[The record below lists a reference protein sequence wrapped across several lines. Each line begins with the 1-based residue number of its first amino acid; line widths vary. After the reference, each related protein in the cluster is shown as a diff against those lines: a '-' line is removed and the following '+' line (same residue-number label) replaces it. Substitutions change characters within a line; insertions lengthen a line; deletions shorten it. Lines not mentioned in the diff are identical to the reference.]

1 MPRTVRGIGTKYYG
15 ASDRQSDG
23 SFVTTEWI
31 TLFAPVIPLRS
42 LRVHYLGKRELGRRR
57 SAEYYNVADKVP
69 LHMKQV
75 LRIYGW
81 HLASWFIVFLPLLI
95 SSISP
100 DTAST
105 IAATLMIAVIV
116 FWMWIVPGVLY
127 KAT

>member
-15 ASDRQSDG
+15 ASGRQSDG

-42 LRVHYLGKRELGRRR
+42 LRVHYLGKRELGKRR
-57 SAEYYNVADKVP
+57 SAEYYNVADKVA
-69 LHMKQV
+69 LDVKQV
-75 LRIYGW
+75 LRIYGL

-95 SSISP
+95 PSISS

-105 IAATLMIAVIV
+105 IATILMIAVIV